1 MPASSVPPASPLQ
14 SAADLPLARQTAREL
29 ARLIRTRAVS
39 PVEVLDAH
47 LKVIEQINPKLNAI
61 VTLATD
67 QALDAARRA
76 ESAVMK
82 GEPLGPLH
90 GLPVAIKDV
99 TPTAGIRTTFASPLY
114 QDHVPVEDAEV
125 VRRLKAAGA
134 IVLAKTNTPEFACGA
149 HTDSALFGPARN
161 PWNPDLSPAGSSGG
175 SAVAVATGMVPIAQG
190 TDFGGSVRVPA
201 AFCGIVGLRP
211 TPGLTPSYPMP
222 LAWDQGQL
230 HGPLARDA
238 EDAALMLDAI
248 AGASPLSPISVA
260 APWASALAE
269 LERRGDA
276 KALRVAY
283 VADIAGIGVEPEI
296 ASICRD
302 AALALR
308 AAGARVEEIEFDASD
323 GRGPYQTWRGLWM
336 VGQQYERLARIGEF
350 GSNLKSSVEAGLKLT
365 ALDLAAAEQKRQ
377 EIFHRF
383 RELFERFDV
392 LLTPAA
398 PVKPFPVAMNFPD
411 RINGRALEN
420 YIDWI
425 APAYLITLVSLPAA
439 TAPAGLTRDQ
449 LPVGMQVVAPRF
461 EEPLILN
468 VARLIHRA
476 SGVGWPPAARTAAVP
491 R

>member
-1 MPASSVPPASPLQ
+1 MPGSSVQAAATLPPAAEL
-14 SAADLPLARQTAREL
+14 ALARQAARDL

-47 LKVIEQINPKLNAI
+47 LEVIERLNPKLNAI
-61 VTLATD
+61 VTLAAD
-67 QALDAARRA
+67 KARAAARRA
-76 ESAVMK
+76 EDAVMK
-82 GEPLGPLH
+82 GEPIGPLH

-114 QDHVPVEDAEV
+114 RDHIPAADAEV

-175 SAVAVATGMVPIAQG
+175 SAIAVATGMVPIAQG

-211 TPGLTPSYPMP
+211 TPGLTPNYPMP
-222 LAWDQGQL
+222 LAWDPGQV

-238 EDAALMLDAI
+238 EDAALMLDAMV
-248 AGASPLSPISVA
+248 GVSRLSPSSVA

-276 KALRVAY
+276 RGLRVAY

-296 ASICRD
+296 AAICRD

-308 AAGARVEEIEFDASD
+308 TAGAQVEEIAFDASD
-323 GRGPYQTWRGLWM
+323 GRAPYQTWRGFWM
-336 VGQQYERLARIGEF
+336 VGQQYERLNQIGEF
-350 GSNLKSSVEAGLKLT
+350 GRNLKGSVEAGLNLT
-365 ALDLAAAEQKRQ
+365 AIDLAAAEQKRQ
-377 EIFHRF
+377 EIFQRF
-383 RELFERFDV
+383 RGLFERFDV
-392 LLTPAA
+392 LVTPAA
-398 PVKPFPVAMNFPD
+398 PVKPFPAEMNFPD
-411 RINGRALEN
+411 RINGRPLEN

-425 APAYLITLVSLPAA
+425 APAFLITLVSLPAA

-461 EEPLILN
+461 EEPLILS

-476 SGVGWPPAARTAAVP
+476 SGVGWPPMARMLAGA